1 MDTVFQLGL
10 ASNGYV
16 VSCAVDDDDDSVT
29 VAKFGEEDI
38 VLSVLK
44 ASLEQLRLSRAV
56 NG

>member
-38 VLSVLK
+38 VLAVLK